1 MSANYYLFDQGEQRG
16 PLTLGQLQSMWRA
29 GSISADAQLAQEG
42 DESWRAA
49 AELLDTE
56 PAQPQAEPESDL
68 RAGPLMVALGTGVCL
83 VGVLC
88 FFTATPMVAGSLLAI
103 GFLIATVGRL
113 LSTGN

>member
-1 MSANYYLFDQGEQRG
+1 MSTRFYLFNRCELTG
-16 PLTLGQLQSMWRA
+16 PFTLGQLQSMWRV
-29 GSISADAQLAQEG
+29 GSISADAQIAEEG
-42 DESWRAA
+42 TEGWRAA

-88 FFTATPMVAGSLLAI
+88 FFTATPMVAGVLLAI